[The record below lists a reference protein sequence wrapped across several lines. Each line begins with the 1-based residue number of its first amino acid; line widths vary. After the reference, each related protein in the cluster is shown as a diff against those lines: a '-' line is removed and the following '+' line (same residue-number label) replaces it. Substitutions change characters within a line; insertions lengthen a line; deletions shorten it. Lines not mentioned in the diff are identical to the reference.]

1 MQGIIALLRSFGAAR
16 LAAMG
21 AVAAGL
27 IGFFA
32 FLIMQMTAPMLT
44 PLYTDLSFDDSSAI
58 LRELDSRNIA
68 YKVNGDGSTILAPKD
83 EVLRL
88 RMDLARDGLP
98 SGGGVGYEIF
108 DKSDALGTTSFVQ
121 NVNHLRALEGE
132 LSRSVRTI
140 DRVVA
145 ARVHL
150 VIPERQLF
158 QREKIEPSA
167 SIMLKVRGEL
177 DATQIRAIQHLIAA
191 AVEGLRPGRVSVV
204 DETGRL
210 LADGTGDDNALSAEV
225 LDERR
230 HNIESSLR
238 DAVSRTVESI
248 VGTGRVRVSVAAD
261 LQRNR
266 VTETTDSY
274 DPDSKVVRSV
284 QTREEENSS
293 TQKANNGAVSVGA
306 QIPNGGQGGS
316 NDERTNDQSSK
327 TEEVTNYEIS
337 RTTRTQVL
345 EPGSIR
351 RVSVAVVVDGNYSKA
366 ADGAL
371 QYQPR
376 TQEELDRIAALVR
389 TAIGFDESRGD
400 QVEIANLRFAEPPLA
415 LPADLGEESLFN
427 FTKQDYLYFAQLA
440 VLLLL
445 GLLVILFVVR
455 PLVRRIITP
464 DADVPALPAPEAGE
478 GVTAQHNAVA
488 ASAPVSNSNIQPM
501 IEQAKIAGEI
511 AQSSVRQVGEIVDN
525 NPNEAVAIVRQWM
538 QEKAA

>member
-32 FLIMQMTAPMLT
+32 FLILQMTAPVMS

-68 YKVNGDGSTILAPKD
+68 YKINGDGSTILAPKD

-158 QREKIEPSA
+158 QRERIEPSA

-177 DATQIRAIQHLIAA
+177 DATQIRAVQHLIAA

-210 LADGTGDDNALSAEV
+210 LADGTGDDDALSAEM
-225 LDERR
+225 LDQRR
-230 HNIESSLR
+230 HNVESSLR
-238 DAVSRTVESI
+238 EAVARTVESI

-266 VTETTDSY
+266 ITETTDSY

-284 QTREEENSS
+284 QTREEESS
-293 TQKANNGAVSVGA
+293 SSEKTNNGAVSVGN
-306 QIPNGGQGGS
+306 QIPNGGQNGDGDGRS
-316 NDERTNDQSSK
+316 SDQSSK

-351 RVSVAVVVDGNYSKA
+351 RVSVAVVVDGTYAKA

-371 QYQPR
+371 TYQPR
-376 TQEELDRIAALVR
+376 TQDELDRIAALVR

-415 LPADLGEESLFN
+415 LPADLGEEPLFS
-427 FTKQDYLYFAQLA
+427 FTRQDYLYFAQLS

-455 PLVRRIITP
+455 PLVRRIVTP
-464 DADVPALPAPEAGE
+464 DEGAPALPAPASGEAGSE
-478 GVTAQHNAVA
+478 PQAVA
-488 ASAPVSNSNIQPM
+488 AHAPQLPNSDIQPM
-501 IEQAKIAGEI
+501 IERAKIAGEI

-525 NPNEAVAIVRQWM
+525 HPNEAVAIVRQWM